1 MPRVSVIVPVYNS
14 REYLGPCVESVLN
27 QSYADFELI
36 LIDDGSTDGC
46 AEMCDRF
53 ASYDHRV
60 RCVHMK
66 NSGVSAARNL
76 GLSLATGEYVTFVD
90 SDDYVSEGFLA
101 SAVGLME
108 SDEEL
113 DFVQYSMDRFNSSGI
128 FYREESDDVICDLP
142 EFASVVKFWG
152 SACAGFLKTM
162 IIKEYD
168 LVFNSDLKLGE
179 DQSFLYGYLEHCRK
193 CSKRSE
199 IYYHYRSNQE
209 SATHN
214 PSVHDL
220 VRSIDYFSKTEF
232 PYFFRNKIEE
242 TLFSLYFQLVIS
254 KDIAVSQVSS
264 IGERLDFKS
273 IDKPKRKLEY
283 FYLLISK
290 ISCFIAVAL
299 TRFINNAV
307 QKR

>member
-27 QSYADFELI
+27 QSYTDFELI

-46 AEMCDRF
+46 AEICDRY
-53 ASYDHRV
+53 ASSDHRV
-60 RCVHMK
+60 RCVHVK
-66 NSGVSAARNL
+66 NSGVSSARNM
-76 GLSLATGEYVTFVD
+76 GLSLAAGEYVTFVD
-90 SDDYVSEGFLA
+90 SDDYVSENFLD
-101 SAVGLME
+101 SAVDLLD
-108 SDEEL
+108 SDEKL
-113 DFVQYSMDRFNSSGI
+113 DFVQFSIDRFNSNGI
-128 FYREESDDVICDLP
+128 FYREESDDIICPLP
-142 EFASVVKFWG
+142 EFASVAEFWG
-152 SACAGFLKTM
+152 SVCASLLKVN
-162 IIKEYD
+162 IINDHGLAFYPY
-168 LVFNSDLKLGE
+168 LKLGE
-179 DQSFLYGYLEHCRK
+179 DQSFLYGYLAHCRK

-199 IYYHYRSNQE
+199 VYYHYRSNQE

-264 IGERLDFKS
+264 IGKRLDFKS

-283 FYLLISK
+283 FYLLMSK
-290 ISCFIAVAL
+290 FSLFIAVAL

>member
-101 SAVGLME
+101 SAVDLME

-168 LVFNSDLKLGE
+168 LAFNPYLKLGE
-179 DQSFLYGYLEHCRK
+179 DQSFLYGYLAHCRK

-199 IYYHYRSNQE
+199 VYYHYRSNQE

-214 PSVHDL
+214 PSVQDL
-220 VRSIDYFSKTEF
+220 VRSIDHFSKTEF
-232 PYFFRNKIEE
+232 PDFFRNKIDE

-264 IGERLDFKS
+264 IGKRLDFKS

-290 ISCFIAVAL
+290 ISRFIAVAL

>member
-53 ASYDHRV
+53 ASSDHRV

-214 PSVHDL
+214 PSVQDL
-220 VRSIDYFSKTEF
+220 VRSIDHFSKTEF
-232 PYFFRNKIEE
+232 PDFFRNKIDE

-264 IGERLDFKS
+264 IGKRLDFKS

>member
-46 AEMCDRF
+46 AEMCDRL
-53 ASYDHRV
+53 ASSDHRV

-113 DFVQYSMDRFNSSGI
+113 DFVQYSMDRFDSNGI

-168 LVFNSDLKLGE
+168 LAFNPYLKLGE
-179 DQSFLYGYLEHCRK
+179 DQSFLYGYLAHCRK

-199 IYYHYRSNQE
+199 VYYHYRSNQE

-214 PSVHDL
+214 PSVQDM
-220 VRSIDYFSKTEF
+220 VRSIDHFSKTEF
-232 PYFFRNKIEE
+232 PDFFRNKIDE

-264 IGERLDFKS
+264 IGKRLDFKS